1 MYATFGLESWR
12 TASISTS
19 VTSGIEN
26 QLSGL
31 NRAFSAAFMDDR
43 IPGALPQA
51 KAHTAPLA
59 LNTYKRGEA
68 QSYIQPWVLSCSF
81 SESARAA
88 LQSSASVI
96 ALIPTPSVEIFQ
108 LHLWRYLPQSPGWTK
123 YRRAIPH
130 SVHRLRRLCPE
141 ESRFTSDGSKFFP
154 LHATQCFPISNGF
167 EGLRLR
173 EFFPRRLSVYSPEHH
188 LMTFLFAS
196 EHIARRRARKHH
208 PFLAVSS

>member
-96 ALIPTPSVEIFQ
+96 VLIPTPSVEI
-108 LHLWRYLPQSPGWTK
+108 PS
-123 YRRAIPH
+123 AITWLDQ
-130 SVHRLRRLCPE
+130 V
-141 ESRFTSDGSKFFP
+141 
-154 LHATQCFPISNGF
+154 
-167 EGLRLR
+167 
-173 EFFPRRLSVYSPEHH
+173 
-188 LMTFLFAS
+188 
-196 EHIARRRARKHH
+196 
-208 PFLAVSS
+208 